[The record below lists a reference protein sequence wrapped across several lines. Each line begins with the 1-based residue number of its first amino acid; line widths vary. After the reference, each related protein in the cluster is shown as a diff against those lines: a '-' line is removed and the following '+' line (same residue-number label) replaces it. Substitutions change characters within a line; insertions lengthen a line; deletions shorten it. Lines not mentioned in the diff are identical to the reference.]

1 VFIGVAIP
9 GESPNQIEI
18 FKETYGITFDQW
30 IDNNFNYEKLIEPGG
45 RSFPLEVV
53 IDKDGFVTYL
63 ANNYI
68 PGAAIKAVQE
78 ALKN

>member
-9 GESPNQIEI
+9 GESPEQIEV
-18 FKETYGITFDQW
+18 FKQNYGITFDQW
-30 IDNNFNYEKLIEPGG
+30 IDNNYNYEKLIEPGG

-53 IDKDGFVTYL
+53 IDRDGFVTYL

-68 PGAAIKAVQE
+68 PGE
-78 ALKN
+78 ALKAVEKALGN

>member
-1 VFIGVAIP
+1 MAIP
-9 GESPNQIEI
+9 GESPEQIEI
-18 FKETYGITFDQW
+18 FKQNYGITFDQW

-53 IDKDGFVTYL
+53 IDRDGFVVYL

-68 PGAAIKAVQE
+68 PGEAIKAVKK
-78 ALKN
+78 ALGN